1 MKNSG
6 KSKSEFG
13 SVSFFSAGKMDGKC
27 RIGKSGVVKGLADWW
42 KSVW

>member
-1 MKNSG
+1 
-6 KSKSEFG
+6 
-13 SVSFFSAGKMDGKC
+13 MDGKC